1 MSAEPIRRGKDG
13 MDVVSFLEMSHQ
25 SHAADDSGR
34 RFLRY
39 AKEGDVGELDSLLA
53 DHLDRA
59 FCQAKRLLGNASEAE
74 DAVQDAFLR
83 LVHSAHRYDGSV
95 PFAGWLAS
103 MVHWSALNVWRS
115 RRRRLRR
122 DRQACSQQ
130 PSREERE
137 AFSSTE
143 QNEVV
148 RAAVLELPERYRR
161 PIDLHYF
168 AGLSQR
174 EIGLALGMQEDAV
187 AKRLQRARE
196 CLRSLLQRRGV
207 TVTGALVLLALH
219 SAPADAAPV
228 TLSAKVLAATH
239 ASSTASAVS
248 TNLAVSSVSYFSGK
262 MLAIVVASS
271 VMAGG
276 AWWSLVA
283 TANDTSASTSTPELQ
298 SFTFDR
304 ADEQQA
310 FSVLTGSWTW
320 LQDMGYERPG
330 CMETDGGLFLL
341 ELPVDRR
348 DLPLQVTFRTNIQG
362 TTNGHSCGVH
372 FNESSWR
379 AIFHN
384 VGTVVYVDPDGN
396 QWSEHKFYVTEQY
409 VYFSADGKLT
419 NYFFHQVD
427 SETEKIHLKITNRIR
442 VDNLEIRRISADKL
456 PNVDRFVGALNRIA
470 ETDRHGTVV
479 VPELTSAEPG
489 KDVTIE
495 FQGSRR

>member
-1 MSAEPIRRGKDG
+1 
-13 MDVVSFLEMSHQ
+13 MDVVSSLAMSHQ
-25 SHAADDSGR
+25 SQVTDDSGR

-95 PFAGWLAS
+95 PFAAWLAS

-130 PSREERE
+130 PIREERD

-143 QNEVV
+143 QSEVV

-174 EIGLALGMQEDAV
+174 EIGQALGMQEDAV

-207 TVTGALVLLALH
+207 TVTGALVLLALNT
-219 SAPADAAPV
+219 APADAAPV

-239 ASSTASAVS
+239 ASSMASAAS
-248 TNLAVSSVSYFSGK
+248 TNLAVSSMSYFSGK

-276 AWWSLVA
+276 AWWSLGVA
-283 TANDTSASTSTPELQ
+283 AHDTSASTSTPVVQ

-304 ADEQQA
+304 ADEQNGL
-310 FSVLTGSWTW
+310 SVLIGSWTW
-320 LQDMGYERPG
+320 LQDTGFERPG
-330 CMETDGGLFLL
+330 CMETDGDLFLL

-348 DLPLQVTFRTNIQG
+348 DLPLQVSFRTNIKG
-362 TTNGHSCGVH
+362 PTNGHSFGVH
-372 FNESSWR
+372 FKESSWR
-379 AIFHN
+379 ANFQH
-384 VGTVVYVDPDGN
+384 VGPVVYVDLDDTHWIEN
-396 QWSEHKFYVTEQY
+396 KTFVTDQY
-409 VYFSADGKLT
+409 IYNSADGKIT
-419 NYFFHQVD
+419 IFYFHQAA
-427 SETEKIHLKITNRIR
+427 SPNEKIYLKITNRIR
-442 VDNLEIRRISADKL
+442 VDNLEIRRISADQL
-456 PNVDRFVGALNRIA
+456 PNVDHFIQALDRIP
-470 ETDRHGTVV
+470 ESGRHGTVV
-479 VPELTSAEPG
+479 VPELRSPEPG

-495 FQGSRR
+495 FEGSRQ